1 VTVPSLLAAAAF
13 LLGKKECYN
22 SPKRG
27 GELGMIREYLLNYCT
42 GVSKALASVSAER
55 FEEFVRL
62 LENAYEE
69 GRQVFLMGNGGSGST
84 ASHFACDLNKGVS
97 YGRQKRFRV
106 ISLNDNLPILMAYA
120 NDVSYEDVFV
130 EQLKNFL
137 RPGDVVVGISG
148 SGNSPNV
155 LKAIAYANSLGAHTV
170 GLCGFNGG
178 KLASVVRTP
187 IIAPVHDMQK
197 AEDVHMIL
205 LHVVMQVLCA
215 RLQS

>member
-1 VTVPSLLAAAAF
+1 
-13 LLGKKECYN
+13 
-22 SPKRG
+22 
-27 GELGMIREYLLNYCT
+27 MIREYLLNYCT
-42 GVSKALASVSAER
+42 GLSKALESVSPER
-55 FEEFVRL
+55 FEEFVHL
-62 LENAYEE
+62 LENACQD

-97 YGRQKRFRV
+97 YGREKRFRV
-106 ISLNDNLPILMAYA
+106 TSLNDNLPTLTAYA

-130 EQLKNFL
+130 EQLRNFL

-170 GLCGFNGG
+170 GLCGFTGG
-178 KLASVVRTP
+178 KLAGMVRTL
-187 IIAPVHDMQK
+187 ILAPVHDMQK

-215 RLQS
+215 RLQG

>member
-1 VTVPSLLAAAAF
+1 V
-13 LLGKKECYN
+13 
-22 SPKRG
+22 
-27 GELGMIREYLLNYCT
+27 GELGMIREHLLNYCA
-42 GVSKALASVSAER
+42 GLSKALDSVSPER
-55 FEEFVRL
+55 LEEFVHL

-69 GRQVFLMGNGGSGST
+69 GRQVFFMGNGGSGST

-106 ISLNDNLPILMAYA
+106 ISLNDNLSTLTAYA

-130 EQLKNFL
+130 EQLRNFL
-137 RPGDVVVGISG
+137 RPGDLVVGISG

-178 KLASVVRTP
+178 KLAGMVRTP
-187 IIAPVHDMQK
+187 ILAPVRDMQK

-205 LHVVMQVLCA
+205 LHVVMQVLSL
-215 RLQS
+215 RIQG

>member
-1 VTVPSLLAAAAF
+1 
-13 LLGKKECYN
+13 
-22 SPKRG
+22 
-27 GELGMIREYLLNYCT
+27 MIREYLLSYCA
-42 GVSKALASVSAER
+42 GLSKALEGVSPER
-55 FEEFVRL
+55 FEEFVHL
-62 LENAYEE
+62 LENAYQE
-69 GRQVFLMGNGGSGST
+69 GHQVFLMGNGGSGST

-106 ISLNDNLPILMAYA
+106 ISLNDNLSTLTAYA

-130 EQLKNFL
+130 EQLRNFL
-137 RPGDVVVGISG
+137 RPGDLVVGISG

-178 KLASVVRTP
+178 KLAAMVRTP
-187 IIAPVHDMQK
+187 ILAPVHDMQK

-205 LHVVMQVLCA
+205 LHVVMQLLCA
-215 RLQS
+215 GIQG